1 MAGMATTSF
10 AVIAVDGERHIL
22 EEAYD
27 LTGEQKLLDKVQEFQ
42 KKFPGAQ
49 ILVNGRDFLNAAV
62 IAPKPAPE
70 PQTIMAPSHI
80 PSDNTTAELAHHM
93 LWESYQR
100 AASIQAYGMERMHQ
114 QQAAMTQ
121 TFINQMEALRNQHAQ
136 AMAKVDA
143 FEWEKRA
150 FEQETAYRHLT
161 AHHRQLA
168 EDERRFQA
176 RADEDTGSLVKQ
188 LVKGTL
194 GVIQAIGE
202 LSVEVPRR
210 PGGGSYGSN

>member
-1 MAGMATTSF
+1 MGRMATTVF

-22 EEAYD
+22 DEVYD
-27 LTGEQKLLDKVQEFQ
+27 VTGEQKLLDKVQEFR
-42 KKFPGAQ
+42 KRYPGAQ
-49 ILVNGRDFLNAAV
+49 VLVNGRDFLNAAV
-62 IAPKPAPE
+62 IAPKPTPE
-70 PQTIMAPSHI
+70 PQTIRDPAPA
-80 PSDNTTAELAHHM
+80 DNTTAELAHHM

-100 AASIQAYGMERMHQ
+100 ASTIQAYGMERMHQ

-121 TFINQMEALRNQHAQ
+121 TFIDQMQALRDQHAA

-150 FEQETAYRHLT
+150 FEQETAYRHM
-161 AHHRQLA
+161 AAYHRSLV
-168 EDERRFQA
+168 EDERRAQA
-176 RADEDTGSLVKQ
+176 RAEDDAGSLVKQ
-188 LVKGTL
+188 IVKGTL

-202 LSVEVPRR
+202 SVEMPRR